1 MKREDIAK
9 IFEGATEEQIN
20 AVLDKHYKGLS
31 FRLTYRLEGSGGF
44 EGFSNSLH

>member
-20 AVLDKHYKGLS
+20 AVLDI
-31 FRLTYRLEGSGGF
+31 
-44 EGFSNSLH
+44 NSKDIGNI